1 MINFDQLPPEELLK
15 VVLMIA
21 IDEAIRKNYPT
32 IQAVVEEVGI
42 NHEQLTR
49 LKHPERHRDRYSIPW
64 LLRVS
69 NKVVGC
75 HVKIDATATQVR
87 ALQTA

>member
-1 MINFDQLPPEELLK
+1 MIDLDQLPCTERVK

-32 IQAVVEEVGI
+32 IQAAADEVGL

-49 LKHPERHRDRYSIPW
+49 LKHAERHRDRYSIPW
-64 LLRVS
+64 LLALSERVTGC
-69 NKVVGC
+69 VVSL
-75 HVKIDATATQVR
+75 DARAIQVR
-87 ALQTA
+87 SLAA